1 MEEQK
6 INTIAQMINE
16 LNLKYKDNTYMLQR
30 LESHLFDLPDILDRE
45 NKKYVERVS
54 RFNEL
59 TLEQDNFYKVF
70 LSKHQYFY
78 MPYNSIYYEYDG
90 KTYKIIKDD
99 DIHYQL
105 LSTITD
111 EGKLIQWKHKTK
123 QNIIKKIKERTL
135 FKSTPETYTI
145 QNVLGFLQTIFK
157 TKTEAKYFLT
167 IIGDCILKK
176 NNDNLLY
183 FVSSNLKKFV
193 TLIDSIVYITTGN
206 SIMNNFITKYH
217 DSHKLNLYRLIK
229 TTDTTNTL
237 STDIVKE
244 VLNNIGIDLCCVATH
259 YSDRYGNADKYFTS
273 LQNTKDDYD
282 IKNYVLYFV
291 ENSLHTIID
300 NFVGQCIE
308 NVESN
313 IALVNDSEIPWKN
326 MHYIWKLYLSSL
338 NIPNM
343 IYSQQLQEAL
353 MSKLNH
359 KNDSGNIVFTNVTSK
374 YLPNVSSFLSFWDKH
389 IIITNDSAIDDE
401 YEVDELMT
409 LYKNYDKKISQ
420 ISDTNM
426 IKMICHYYSP
436 HVEVIDNKYVTN
448 IKCNLW
454 SKHDDITAFL
464 DEYKL
469 NLVNIG
475 FPGLQNPNIDIISFD
490 DLYQSYKNYINAK
503 SLVEQKVNLI
513 VSKQFFEKYITN
525 QLSEF
530 IKFEKFVSSEWLA
543 K

>member
-6 INTIAQMINE
+6 VNTIAELINE
-16 LNLKYKDNTYMLQR
+16 LNIKYKDNPYMLQR
-30 LESHLFDLPDILDRE
+30 LETHLFNLPNTLEQE
-45 NKKYVERVS
+45 NKKYDERVS

-123 QNIIKKIKERTL
+123 QNIIKKIKERSL
-135 FKSTPETYTI
+135 IKSTPETYTI
-145 QNVLGFLQTIFK
+145 QNVLGFLQTIFQ

-183 FVSSNLKKFV
+183 FVSPNLKKMI
-193 TLIDSIVYITTGN
+193 TLIDSIVYVTTGN

-229 TTDTTNTL
+229 TNEATNSL

-244 VLNNIGIDLCCVATH
+244 VLNNIGIDLFCVATH
-259 YSDRYGNADKYFTS
+259 YSERYGNSDNY
-273 LQNTKDDYD
+273 LNTKVETE

-291 ENSLHTIID
+291 QNSLQSIVCD
-300 NFVGQCIE
+300 FKEQCIDE
-308 NVESN
+308 TVSSECN
-313 IALVNDSEIPWKN
+313 ITWKN

-343 IYSQQLQEAL
+343 IYSQQLQELL
-353 MSKLNH
+353 MSYITN
-359 KNDSGNIVFTNVTSK
+359 KNESSNLIFTHVTSK

-389 IIITNDSAIDDE
+389 ITITNDQSVDDE
-401 YEVDELMT
+401 YEIDELMT
-409 LYKNYDKKISQ
+409 LYKNHDKKLGQ
-420 ISDTNM
+420 LSDTNM
-426 IKMICHYYSP
+426 IKMICHYFCP
-436 HVEVIDNKYVTN
+436 QVEVIDNKYITN

-454 SKHDDITAFL
+454 SKNKDVNDFL
-464 DEYKL
+464 QDYKT
-469 NLVNIG
+469 NLVNM
-475 FPGLQNPNIDIISFD
+475 GLNQNADIISFD
-490 DLYQSYKNYINAK
+490 DLYQSYKNYITAI
-503 SLVEQKVNLI
+503 SVVEQKVNLI
-513 VSKQFFEKYITN
+513 VSKQFFEKYLTN
-525 QLSEF
+525 QLQEF
-530 IKFEKFVSSEWLA
+530 IKFEKFVSSEWLT